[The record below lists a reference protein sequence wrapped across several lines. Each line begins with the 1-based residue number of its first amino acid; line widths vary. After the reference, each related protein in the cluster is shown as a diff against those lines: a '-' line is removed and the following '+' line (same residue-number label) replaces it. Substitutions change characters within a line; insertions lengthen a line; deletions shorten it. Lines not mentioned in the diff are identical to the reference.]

1 MTKENILQL
10 VRTYFP
16 QIAERQLQEDLVA
29 VANIYDFKAGE
40 VIMDYGSYIKMVP
53 LVIKGSIKVSRE
65 DEDGNE
71 LFLYFLQE
79 GQTCSM
85 SFTCCMMDKKSFI
98 RTVAEDDT
106 TIIGIPIRY
115 VDEWIS
121 KYQSWKN
128 FVMLSYDNR
137 MLELVKTLDYI
148 AFKKL
153 DERLIDYLEKKASAI
168 NSNVI
173 NVTHQEIAD
182 DLNAS
187 REAISRLLKQLEK
200 MGRVELG
207 RNQVKI

>member
-1 MTKENILQL
+1 MTTDNMLQL
-10 VRTYFP
+10 VRTHFP
-16 QIAERQLQEDLVA
+16 QIAEKKLQEELVA
-29 VANIYDFKAGE
+29 VASLHHFKAGE

-53 LVIKGSIKVSRE
+53 LVIKGSIKVLRE
-65 DEDGNE
+65 DEEGNE

-85 SFTCCMMDKKSFI
+85 SFTCCMMNKKSYI

-106 TIIGIPIRY
+106 TVIGIPIRY

-153 DERLIDYLEKKASAI
+153 DERLIDYLVKKSNAI
-168 NSNVI
+168 NSRVI

-207 RNQVKI
+207 RNQVKV